1 MNFLI
6 SFGICST
13 PKLSKC
19 VTFSAFAYNVIQYV
33 PIDSYSSRF
42 IIYAASF
49 ILDKLFLKKA
59 PLNLGSF

>member
-13 PKLSKC
+13 PKLSKY
-19 VTFSAFAYNVIQYV
+19 VTFSAFSYAIHCV
-33 PIDSYSSRF
+33 PVDSYSPRF
-42 IIYAASF
+42 VIYASSF
-49 ILDKLFLKKA
+49 ILDKLFLESE